1 MPDDRKIAGLNYP
14 AADVRASGAGEARIL
29 PFPAENTA
37 KIVPP
42 DHPAG
47 SSRDP
52 FSAALVA
59 HLPQLR
65 RYARALSGNAPAA
78 DDLVQDCIERAL
90 RRSKTLQNLDLM
102 AGWLRAIL
110 HNIFIDEIR
119 RKSSRGSSV
128 PIDDVDRDA
137 ALSVAADRDAQH
149 LDIVRAVN
157 RLGFEHRQILLL
169 VAVEGLS
176 YSEIAAELELPM
188 GTVMSRLAR
197 AREKL
202 RMMLEPDW
210 LPRQGERND

>member
-1 MPDDRKIAGLNYP
+1 MNFPVEDIAVSETGDAL
-14 AADVRASGAGEARIL
+14 IL
-29 PFPAENTA
+29 PFPAESSA
-37 KIVPP
+37 KNAAP
-42 DHPAG
+42 DHAKG
-47 SSRDP
+47 SARDP
-52 FSAALVA
+52 FSAALIA

-65 RYARALSGNAPAA
+65 RYARALSRSATAA

-90 RRSKTLQNLDLM
+90 RRAKTLQNLDLM
-102 AGWLRAIL
+102 ASWLRAIL

-119 RKSSRGSSV
+119 RKSGRGSAVDIEELDRNGTHSV
-128 PIDDVDRDA
+128 
-137 ALSVAADRDAQH
+137 SSDRDAQH

-176 YSEIAAELELPM
+176 YSEIAAELDLPI

-197 AREKL
+197 GREKL

>member
-1 MPDDRKIAGLNYP
+1 MSYP
-14 AADVRASGAGEARIL
+14 VEDLRAAEAGEARIL
-29 PFPAENTA
+29 PFPAESSARSAT
-37 KIVPP
+37 P
-42 DHPAG
+42 DHAVE
-47 SSRDP
+47 SARDP
-52 FSAALVA
+52 FSAALIA
-59 HLPQLR
+59 HLPQLQ
-65 RYARALSGNAPAA
+65 RYARALSGSAPAA

-90 RRSKTLQNLDLM
+90 RRAKTLQNLNVM
-102 AGWLRAIL
+102 ASWLRAIL

-119 RKSSRGSSV
+119 RNSARGSAV
-128 PIDDVDRDA
+128 DIDELDRNGTHA
-137 ALSVAADRDAQH
+137 IPADRDAQH

-176 YSEIAAELELPM
+176 YSEIAAELDLPI

-210 LPRQGERND
+210 LPRPGGRND